1 MELET
6 INESLL
12 IALEESWENFRK
24 KKESGEKPR
33 RRFTRI
39 DSDEKKEELKKAK
52 EFKSNFGADNF
63 VLKYK
68 GKDWYIKFTTHA
80 MSRYIERD
88 AKLDRKYL
96 DDLITKMI
104 KVLQFK
110 EKNKM
115 FLVYSV
121 SLKRAMVVNR
131 KTDDSFVVVT
141 VYPEGE
147 NVQSKNTQKVLI
159 ENLYYGLI
167 EEYVEIE

>member
-1 MELET
+1 MFLET
-6 INESLL
+6 INESLV
-12 IALEESWENFRK
+12 IALDESWENYRK
-24 KKESGEKPR
+24 NKESGEVPKR
-33 RRFTRI
+33 KFKRV
-39 DSDEKKEELKKAK
+39 DSEAKKLEIEKAK
-52 EFKSNFGADNF
+52 EFKQHFGKDNF
-63 VLKYK
+63 VLKHK
-68 GKDWYIKFTTHA
+68 GKDWYIRFSTHA
-80 MSRYIERD
+80 MARYIERD
-88 AKLDRKYL
+88 AKLDKKYL
-96 DDLITKMI
+96 DDLLIKMI

-131 KTDDSFVVVT
+131 KEDDSFVVVT

-159 ENLYYGLI
+159 EKLYYGLI